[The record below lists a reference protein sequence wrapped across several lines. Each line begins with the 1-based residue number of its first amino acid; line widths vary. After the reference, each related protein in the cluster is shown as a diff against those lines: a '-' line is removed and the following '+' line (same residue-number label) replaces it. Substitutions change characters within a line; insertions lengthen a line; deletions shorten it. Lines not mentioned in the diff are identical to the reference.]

1 MSAAKQIGAPWKP
14 GQSGNPGGRKA
25 LPPELRGIHALTQ
38 LEVCALVSKYARMS
52 RDELQAAV
60 GSPSTPMLEI
70 AIASI
75 FAQAAKHGDFARLA
89 FLLDRA
95 IGKVKVVEESD
106 QAMQDLA
113 AKSTQELL
121 ELVAAKMPLKVG

>member
-1 MSAAKQIGAPWKP
+1 MSAILKQYAYKP
-14 GQSGNPGGRKA
+14 GQSGNITGRPK
-25 LPPELRGIHALTQ
+25 LPEHLRGIASLTQ
-38 LEVCALVSKYARMS
+38 DEVTKLVSKYARMT
-52 RDELQAAV
+52 REELQAAV
-60 GSPSTPMLEI
+60 ASTTTPMVEI
-70 AIASI
+70 AIAAI

-106 QAMQDLA
+106 QALQDLA